1 MVLQTRN
8 VKIYPTQN
16 TFFEIAYG
24 AEGDRNPVGAGLTEA
39 GVGYGQ
45 EAVIDVQQQLEDKQ
59 PCLIYGAT
67 SIKKLDLSRLLDSSS
82 GTLGS
87 GYTDIKFGGA
97 YDKVLGA

>member
-1 MVLQTRN
+1 MGKPADVSNKNL

-45 EAVIDVQQQLEDKQ
+45 EAVIDVQ
-59 PCLIYGAT
+59 
-67 SIKKLDLSRLLDSSS
+67 
-82 GTLGS
+82 
-87 GYTDIKFGGA
+87 
-97 YDKVLGA
+97 